1 MGHPNVASSKAELG
15 DALDHLLALLQ
26 AIHNELEEL
35 RSIGA

>member
-26 AIHNELEEL
+26 AIHELEEL